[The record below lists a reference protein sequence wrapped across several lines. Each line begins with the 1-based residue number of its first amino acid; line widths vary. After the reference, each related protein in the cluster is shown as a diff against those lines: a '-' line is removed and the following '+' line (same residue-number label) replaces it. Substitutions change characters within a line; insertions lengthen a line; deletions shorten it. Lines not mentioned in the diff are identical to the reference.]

1 MKLQRGNFTI
11 NNTSELDKLDT
22 NKDGIRRVIDL
33 SYMGQFE
40 YEGNTVVVSRMYIEM
55 NKSDYVFYPVN
66 QYDSLGRR
74 MFYYFNSK
82 LLIDKDSAYLEKRAK
97 SDIDRNYSL
106 WEYMKYSDK
115 EGMTN
120 FWWDLNCDYFIFF
133 GEEKKDIITYFIDK
147 CYERDGK
154 VEGIQKSLHKAGYKV

>member
-11 NNTSELDKLDT
+11 NNISELDKLDT

-40 YEGNTVVVSRMYIEM
+40 YEGNSVVVSRMFIEM
-55 NKSDYVFYPVN
+55 NKSDYLFYPVN

-133 GEEKKDIITYFIDK
+133 GEEKKYIITYFIDK

>member
-1 MKLQRGNFTI
+1 
-11 NNTSELDKLDT
+11 
-22 NKDGIRRVIDL
+22 
-33 SYMGQFE
+33 
-40 YEGNTVVVSRMYIEM
+40 
-55 NKSDYVFYPVN
+55 
-66 QYDSLGRR
+66 
-74 MFYYFNSK
+74 
-82 LLIDKDSAYLEKRAK
+82 
-97 SDIDRNYSL
+97 
-106 WEYMKYSDK
+106 MKYSDK

>member
-11 NNTSELDKLDT
+11 NNISELDKLD
-22 NKDGIRRVIDL
+22 NYKDGIRRVIDL

-40 YEGNTVVVSRMYIEM
+40 YEGNTVIVSRMYIEM

-106 WEYMKYSDK
+106 WEYMKYSYK
-115 EGMTN
+115 EGMTY

-147 CYERDGK
+147 CYERDGR

>member
-1 MKLQRGNFTI
+1 MRLQRGNFTV
-11 NNTSELDKLDT
+11 NNISEIDKLDV

-55 NKSDYVFYPVN
+55 NKPDYYFYPVN
-66 QYDSLGRR
+66 QFDSLGKQ

-82 LLIDKDSAYLEKRAK
+82 LLVDKDSDFLEKRAK

-106 WEYMKYSDK
+106 WEYMKYSDR

-154 VEGIQKSLHKAGYKV
+154 IEGIQKSLHKAGYKV

>member
-11 NNTSELDKLDT
+11 NNISELDKLDT
-22 NKDGIRRVIDL
+22 NKDGIRHVIDL

-55 NKSDYVFYPVN
+55 NKADYLFYPVN
-66 QYDSLGRR
+66 QFDSLGKQ

-82 LLIDKDSAYLEKRAK
+82 LLIDKDSDYLEKRAK
-97 SDIDRNYSL
+97 RDIERNYSL
-106 WEYMKYSDK
+106 WEYMKYSDR
-115 EGMTN
+115 EGITN

-133 GEEKKDIITYFIDK
+133 GEEKKEIVSYFIDK

>member
-11 NNTSELDKLDT
+11 NDISELDKLDT

-33 SYMGQFE
+33 SHMGQFE

-74 MFYYFNSK
+74 IFYYFNSK
-82 LLIDKDSAYLEKRAK
+82 LFIDKDSAYLEKRAK

-120 FWWDLNCDYFIFF
+120 FWLRLFYF
-133 GEEKKDIITYFIDK
+133 
-147 CYERDGK
+147 
-154 VEGIQKSLHKAGYKV
+154 LW